1 MASAKLSVNNSSNN
15 TSKHFA
21 VMLGSTRSASRGSA
35 VCALPRLLLTV
46 LLLMTS
52 PCGGCREKIDL
63 LLVIDSSGSIR
74 DNNPADGSF
83 DNWQL
88 VKDFLRDLIATFDV
102 GPVSIDDENAWPRT
116 SRSTFVPGFYM
127 VILLLYLL
135 VY

>member
-1 MASAKLSVNNSSNN
+1 
-15 TSKHFA
+15 
-21 VMLGSTRSASRGSA
+21 MLGSTRSASRGSA
-35 VCALPRLLLTV
+35 VSALPLPLLLT

-88 VKDFLRDLIATFDV
+88 VKDFLRDLIATFDI
-102 GPVSIDDENAWPRT
+102 GPVSIDDENVWPGPTLLINIRVNVC
-116 SRSTFVPGFYM
+116 SRVLYGHSFIVLDYM
-127 VILLLYLL
+127 EPTV
-135 VY
+135 V